1 MHKGT
6 LRCKIQLVVSIQYFR
21 KGKKMLTV
29 FSNQER
35 VSNDAFKLELAKYV
49 ADYVMEEQ
57 SEGNL
62 EVDKWMISDAFD
74 AFLGGAK

>member
-1 MHKGT
+1 MTMLAKGFWG
-6 LRCKIQLVVSIQYFR
+6 LIMVN
-21 KGKKMLTV
+21 V
-29 FSNQER
+29 FSNQEL
-35 VSNDAFKLELAKYV
+35 VLNDNLKLELAKYV

-57 SEGNL
+57 SRGNL

>member
-1 MHKGT
+1 
-6 LRCKIQLVVSIQYFR
+6 
-21 KGKKMLTV
+21 MLTV